1 MEALDSES
9 GIGPEKS
16 FLEMANS
23 SRLGSVWPTLAGI
36 VPFIVLLA
44 VDIMVKDDILYK
56 EDGNSPENLLA
67 PTARND
73 KLEMTFKRLMSSGIR
88 PSKLLNGTEKWT
100 REERFPTEGGISPVK
115 LFAPS

>member
-1 MEALDSES
+1 MDSES

-16 FLEMANS
+16 LLEMANS

-36 VPFIVLLA
+36 VPFILFLA

-56 EDGNSPENLLA
+56 EDGNSPENLLT

-73 KLEMTFKRLMSSGIR
+73 NLLKRLMSSGIR

>member
-16 FLEMANS
+16 LLEMANH

-36 VPFIVLLA
+36 VPFILLLA
-44 VDIMVKDDILYK
+44 VDIMVNDDILYK
-56 EDGNSPENLLA
+56 DDGNSPENLLA
-67 PTARND
+67 ATARIDNF
-73 KLEMTFKRLMSSGIR
+73 LKRPMSSGIR
-88 PSKLLNGTEKWT
+88 ASKLLYGTEKWT
-100 REERFPTEGGISPVK
+100 REEIFPTERGISPVK